1 MIDFL
6 RGTIVHIEEDYIVMD
21 VHGVG
26 YRIYCAN
33 PYLFHNELEKECT
46 VFIHHYVREDAIL
59 LYGFRQRNEQA
70 LFRRLLEVSGI
81 GPKMALGILSAG
93 PPETVVS
100 AIQQENVVFLSKLPG
115 IGKKTA
121 QRIILDLKDKLDA
134 VQLPPAHVSPADAAG
149 QRDDSFVPAG
159 SVWNEAK
166 EALKALGITDA
177 EWMRVQQKLLRQ
189 HAEPGSVNAAIKLA
203 LQTLDKG

>member
-33 PYLFHNELEKECT
+33 PCLFLNELEKECT

-70 LFRRLLEVSGI
+70 LFRRLLDVSGI
-81 GPKMALGILSAG
+81 GPKMALGILAAG
-93 PPETVVS
+93 SPETVVS

-134 VQLPPAHVSPADAAG
+134 VRMPPEHVSPADADVLQDA
-149 QRDDSFVPAG
+149 VLPAD

-189 HAEPGSVNAAIKLA
+189 YAEPESVNAAIKLA